1 MNYIDYK
8 ITIWKR
14 LHFSDDT
21 NMNNIVDILEE
32 TNNLDNVIDDDL
44 GFKESEIL
52 YDTEQEMIVED
63 NDNNT
68 TVEVYS
74 NHNLIWDNKDNYEQ
88 NKN

>member
-14 LHFSDDT
+14 LHFSDDA
-21 NMNNIVDILEE
+21 NMNNIVDTLKE
-32 TNNLDNVIDDDL
+32 TNDLDNVIDDDL

-52 YDTEQEMIVED
+52 YDTENEIAVED
-63 NDNNT
+63 NDYNT

-74 NHNLIWDNKDNYEQ
+74 NHSLIWENK
-88 NKN
+88 

>member
-44 GFKESEIL
+44 GFEESEIL

-63 NDNNT
+63 NNNDT

-74 NHNLIWDNKDNYEQ
+74 NHSLIWKNK
-88 NKN
+88 

>member
-21 NMNNIVDILEE
+21 DMNNIVDILEE
-32 TNNLDNVIDDDL
+32 TNDLDNVFDDDL

-52 YDTEQEMIVED
+52 YDTENEIAVED
-63 NDNNT
+63 NDYNT

-74 NHNLIWDNKDNYEQ
+74 NDSLIWENK
-88 NKN
+88 

>member
-14 LHFSDDT
+14 LHFSDDA
-21 NMNNIVDILEE
+21 NMNNIVDTLKE
-32 TNNLDNVIDDDL
+32 TNDLDNVIDDDL

-52 YDTEQEMIVED
+52 YDTENEIAVKD
-63 NDNNT
+63 NDYNT

-74 NHNLIWDNKDNYEQ
+74 NHSLIWENK
-88 NKN
+88 